1 MNGRKRDLHTPEDS
15 SGSSAL
21 TRETL
26 AQGGSGAG
34 AAAPGHR
41 TSGVP
46 PINHLD
52 SLPPGEKPGP
62 PWCFGVFT
70 PSPALSRSGPEPGL
84 RWLPFSSR
92 KSRIRPTGAGSESTR
107 GQLPPRTPTCPPRR
121 RSTRPAR
128 PASPRPAVRGQCAGA
143 AADASAYVRAR
154 RWRRRGKQRE
164 ESGERQGSLKRAAM
178 ALRSPQVAAGPRPR
192 LEGAPRRGG
201 RAAGRA
207 AGGRAPAPWPGARRV
222 GVGEGAGTR
231 CLGLG
236 PEPPAV
242 IVPRPPAAAVRPA
255 PEPAVPR
262 P

>member
-1 MNGRKRDLHTPEDS
+1 MDGNVIAIHQRTPLGPQRS
-15 SGSSAL
+15 L
-21 TRETL
+21 RRPWPRETL
-26 AQGGSGAG
+26 GLGLRL
-34 AAAPGHR
+34 PGHR
-41 TSGVP
+41 TSRVP

-62 PWCFGVFT
+62 PWCFGVST
-70 PSPALSRSGPEPGL
+70 PSPALSPCGPAPGL
-84 RWLPFSSR
+84 RWLRWLRWLRFSSR
-92 KSRIRPTGAGSESTR
+92 KGCIRPTGAGSESTP

-207 AGGRAPAPWPGARRV
+207 AGERPHPGPERGVWEWGRAPGH
-222 GVGEGAGTR
+222 
-231 CLGLG
+231 
-236 PEPPAV
+236 
-242 IVPRPPAAAVRPA
+242 AAWD
-255 PEPAVPR
+255 
-262 P
+262 